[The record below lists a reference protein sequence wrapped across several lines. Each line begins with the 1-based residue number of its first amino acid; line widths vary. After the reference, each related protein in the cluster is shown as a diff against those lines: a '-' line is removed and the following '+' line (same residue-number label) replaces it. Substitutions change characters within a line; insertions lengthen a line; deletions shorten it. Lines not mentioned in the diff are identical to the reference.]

1 MRLNKFISN
10 SGHCSRR
17 AADDLIASGVVL
29 VNNIPV
35 KQMGTKV
42 DPELDQVRIKGG
54 PIISQPKNTLVLLM
68 NKPKGYVCTKKDVN
82 AKRTVYELLPE
93 EYQTL
98 FSIGRLDKDSEGL
111 LVFTNDGELSQKL
124 SHPKYNK
131 EKVYRVHVRGKVIDE
146 DIEQIEKGM
155 TLLEYK
161 TAPAKAEIIWY
172 DPKEDRTILEI
183 TLKEGK
189 KRQIRNMFLA
199 LKKPVKKLVRLSF
212 GKYKLGKMKPGDW
225 MRMKYS

>member
-1 MRLNKFISN
+1 
-10 SGHCSRR
+10 
-17 AADDLIASGVVL
+17 
-29 VNNIPV
+29 
-35 KQMGTKV
+35 MGTKV

>member
-1 MRLNKFISN
+1 
-10 SGHCSRR
+10 
-17 AADDLIASGVVL
+17 
-29 VNNIPV
+29 
-35 KQMGTKV
+35 MGTKV
-42 DPELDQVRIKGG
+42 DPAHDQVRIKGG
-54 PIISQPKNTLVLLM
+54 HIISQPKKTMVIVM

-93 EYQTL
+93 EYQNL

-111 LVFTNDGELSQKL
+111 LVFTNNGELAQKL
-124 SHPKYNK
+124 SHPKFEK
-131 EKVYRVHVRGKVIDE
+131 EKMYRVHVRGKVDE
-146 DIEQIEKGM
+146 KDIEQIEKGM

-172 DPKEDRTILEI
+172 DPKEGRTILEI

-199 LKKPVKKLVRLSF
+199 LKKPVKKLVRITF
-212 GKYKLGKMKPGDW
+212 GKYKLGRMKTGDW
-225 MRMKYS
+225 MRMKY

>member
-1 MRLNKFISN
+1 LRLNKFISN

-17 AADDLIASGVVL
+17 AADDLIASGKVL
-29 VNNIPV
+29 VNNVPV
-35 KQMGTKV
+35 KQMGTQV
-42 DPELDQVRIKGG
+42 DPLIDQVRIKGG
-54 PIISQPKNTLVLLM
+54 PIIAQPKKTLILLM
-68 NKPKGYVCTKKDVN
+68 NKPKGYVCTKKDVF
-82 AKRTVYELLPE
+82 AKRTVYELLPDE
-93 EYQTL
+93 FQNL

-111 LVFTNDGELSQKL
+111 LVFTNNGELAQKL
-124 SHPKYNK
+124 SHPKFEK
-131 EKVYRVHVRGKVIDE
+131 EKVYRVHVRGKVVDD

-172 DPKEDRTILEI
+172 NEKENRTILEI

-199 LKKPVKKLVRLSF
+199 LKKPVKKLVRISF
-212 GKYKLGKMKPGDW
+212 GKYKLNKMKPGDW
-225 MRMKYS
+225 MRMKY